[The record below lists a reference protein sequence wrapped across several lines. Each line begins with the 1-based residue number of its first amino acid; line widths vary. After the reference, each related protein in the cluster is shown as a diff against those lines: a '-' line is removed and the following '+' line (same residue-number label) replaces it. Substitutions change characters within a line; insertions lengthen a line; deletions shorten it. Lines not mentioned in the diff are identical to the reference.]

1 MSVNM
6 AAGPLAD
13 KVALVTG
20 GSRGIGREIV
30 VCLAGLGARV
40 IINYRENREAAQ
52 GVLEQVL
59 NGNGRAELSPFD
71 VARQD
76 QVDEAVKKVVDQ
88 HEKIDILVNNAGITI
103 DGLLLRQRAP
113 DWDRI
118 IDVNLRGVFHCTRAA
133 SRKMI
138 RQRYGR
144 IINLTSVAGQMGNVG
159 QSVYAASKA
168 GIVGFTK
175 SMARELAPRGI
186 TVNAVAPGFIET
198 EMTADLDEDT
208 RSKYLD
214 AIPLG
219 RFGSG
224 GDVARTVAFLAGPGG
239 DYITGQTIGVNGGIY
254 M

>member
-1 MSVNM
+1 M
-6 AAGPLAD
+6 AAGPLTD
-13 KVALVTG
+13 RVALVTG

-30 VCLAGLGARV
+30 LCLAGLGARV
-40 IINYRENREAAQ
+40 IINYRENREAAEEVLAK
-52 GVLEQVL
+52 VLEGDGL
-59 NGNGRAELSPFD
+59 AELAPFD
-71 VARQD
+71 VSRQD
-76 QVDEAVKKVVDQ
+76 EVEDAVKRVIDR
-88 HEKIDILVNNAGITI
+88 HEKVDILINNAGMTV
-103 DGLLLRQRAP
+103 DGLLLRQSAP

-133 SRKMI
+133 SRRMI

-144 IINLTSVAGQMGNVG
+144 IVNLTSVAGQMGNVG

-198 EMTADLDEDT
+198 EMTAGLNEET
-208 RSKYLD
+208 RGKYLD
-214 AIPLG
+214 AIPLA

-224 GDVARTVAFLAGPGG
+224 DDVAGTVAFLVGPGG
-239 DYITGQTIGVNGGIY
+239 GYITGQTIAVNGGLY

>member
-1 MSVNM
+1 M
-6 AAGPLAD
+6 AAGPLTD
-13 KVALVTG
+13 RVALVTG

-30 VCLAGLGARV
+30 LCLAGLGARV
-40 IINYRENREAAQ
+40 VINYRENREAAEE
-52 GVLEQVL
+52 VLGKVL
-59 NGNGRAELSPFD
+59 NGDGLAELAPFD

-76 QVDEAVKKVVDQ
+76 EVEDAVKAVIDR
-88 HEKIDILVNNAGITI
+88 HEKIDILINNAGMTV
-103 DGLLLRQRAP
+103 DGLLLRQSAP

-133 SRKMI
+133 SRRMI

-144 IINLTSVAGQMGNVG
+144 IVNLTSVAGQMGNVG

-186 TVNAVAPGFIET
+186 TVNAVAPGLIET
-198 EMTADLDEDT
+198 DMTASLNEET

-214 AIPLG
+214 AIPLA

-224 GDVARTVAFLAGPGG
+224 DDVARTVAFLAGPGG
-239 DYITGQTIGVNGGIY
+239 GYITGQTIAVNGGLY

>member
-1 MSVNM
+1 M
-6 AAGPLAD
+6 GPLTD
-13 KVALVTG
+13 RVALVTG

-30 VCLAGLGARV
+30 LCLARQGARV
-40 IINYRENREAAQ
+40 IINYRENREAAE
-52 GVLEQVL
+52 GVLEKVL
-59 NGNGRAELSPFD
+59 SEDGLAELAPFD

-76 QVDEAVKKVVDQ
+76 EVEEAVKSVIDR
-88 HEKIDILVNNAGITI
+88 HEKVDILINNAGIAV
-103 DGLLLRQRAP
+103 DGLLVRQPAP

-133 SRKMI
+133 GRRMI

-144 IINLTSVAGQMGNVG
+144 IVNLTSVTGQMGNVG

-198 EMTADLDEDT
+198 EMTASLNEET
-208 RSKYLD
+208 RSRYLG
-214 AIPLG
+214 AIPLA
-219 RFGSG
+219 RFGG
-224 GDVARTVAFLAGPGG
+224 GDDVALAVAFLAGPGG
-239 DYITGQTIGVNGGIY
+239 GYITGQTIAVNGGLY

>member
-1 MSVNM
+1 M

-30 VCLAGLGARV
+30 LCLARLGARV

-52 GVLEQVL
+52 EVLGQVL
-59 NGNGRAELSPFD
+59 GGNGRAELSPFD

-76 QVDEAVKKVVDQ
+76 QVEDAVKNVIDQ
-88 HEKIDILVNNAGITI
+88 YEKIDILVNNAGITV
-103 DGLLLRQRAP
+103 DGLLLRQRAS
-113 DWDRI
+113 DWERI
-118 IDVNLRGVFHCTRAA
+118 IDVNLRGVFHCTKAA
-133 SRKMI
+133 SRRMI
-138 RQRYGR
+138 RQRHGR

-175 SMARELAPRGI
+175 SMARELASRGI

-198 EMTADLDEDT
+198 EMTASLDADT

-219 RFGSG
+219 RFGSSD
-224 GDVARTVAFLAGPGG
+224 DVAQTVAFLAGPGG
-239 DYITGQTIGVNGGIY
+239 QYITGQTIAVNGGLY

>member
-1 MSVNM
+1 M

-30 VCLAGLGARV
+30 LYLARLGARV
-40 IINYRENREAAQ
+40 VINYRENREAAQ
-52 GVLEQVL
+52 EVLEQVL
-59 NGNGRAELSPFD
+59 GDNGSAELSPFD
-71 VARQD
+71 VSRQD
-76 QVDEAVKKVVDQ
+76 EVEDAFKRAVDQ
-88 HEKIDILVNNAGITI
+88 HEKVDILVNNAGITA
-103 DGLLLRQRAP
+103 DGLLMRQAAP
-113 DWDRI
+113 DWDKI
-118 IDVNLRGVFHCTRAA
+118 IDVNLRGVFHCTKAA
-133 SRKMI
+133 SRRMI

-144 IINLTSVAGQMGNVG
+144 IINLTSVAGQMGNAG

-198 EMTADLDEDT
+198 EMTASLDADT
-208 RSKYLD
+208 RSKYLG

-219 RFGSG
+219 RFGSCD
-224 GDVARTVAFLAGPGG
+224 DVAQTVAFLVGPGG
-239 DYITGQTIGVNGGIY
+239 QYITGQTIAVNGGLY

>member
-1 MSVNM
+1 M
-6 AAGPLAD
+6 GPLTD
-13 KVALVTG
+13 RVALVTG

-30 VCLAGLGARV
+30 LCLARQGARV
-40 IINYRENREAAQ
+40 IINYRENREAAE
-52 GVLEQVL
+52 GVLEKVL
-59 NGNGRAELSPFD
+59 SEDGLAELAPFD

-76 QVDEAVKKVVDQ
+76 EVEEAVKSVIDR
-88 HEKIDILVNNAGITI
+88 HEKVDILVNNAGIAV
-103 DGLLLRQRAP
+103 DGLLVRQPAP

-133 SRKMI
+133 SRRMI

-144 IINLTSVAGQMGNVG
+144 IVNLTSVTGQMGNVG

-198 EMTADLDEDT
+198 EMTASLNEET
-208 RSKYLD
+208 RSRYLG
-214 AIPLG
+214 AIPLA
-219 RFGSG
+219 RFGG
-224 GDVARTVAFLAGPGG
+224 GDEVALAVAFLAGPGG
-239 DYITGQTIGVNGGIY
+239 GYITGQTIAVNGGLY

>member
-1 MSVNM
+1 M

-13 KVALVTG
+13 RVALVTG
-20 GSRGIGREIV
+20 GSRGIGREV
-30 VCLAGLGARV
+30 ALCLARMGARV
-40 IINYRENREAAQ
+40 LINYRENREAAED
-52 GVLEQVL
+52 VAEQVRRED
-59 NGNGRAELSPFD
+59 GAAELTPFD

-76 QVDEAVKKVVDQ
+76 RVDHAVKEIVDR
-88 HEKIDILVNNAGITI
+88 HEKIDILVNNAGIAV
-103 DGLLLRQRAP
+103 DGLLLRQKAS
-113 DWDRI
+113 DWERV

-133 SRKMI
+133 SRSMV
-138 RQRYGR
+138 RRRYGR
-144 IINLTSVAGQMGNVG
+144 IVNLTSVAGQMGNVG

-198 EMTADLDEDT
+198 EMTAALNEDA
-208 RSKYLD
+208 RRRYLD

-224 GDVARTVAFLAGPGG
+224 GDVAWTVAFLAGPGG
-239 DYITGQTIGVNGGIY
+239 QYITGQTIGVNGGLY

>member
-1 MSVNM
+1 MV
-6 AAGPLAD
+6 AGALAD
-13 KVALVTG
+13 RVALVTG

-30 VCLAGLGARV
+30 LRLAGMGASV
-40 IINYRENREAAQ
+40 IINYRESAEAARE
-52 GVLEQVL
+52 VLEQVL
-59 NGNGRAELSPFD
+59 AGNGSAELLPFD
-71 VARQD
+71 VASQD
-76 QVDEAVKKVVDQ
+76 QVDDAFKKVVDQ

-103 DGLLLRQRAP
+103 DGLLMRQPAP

-118 IDVNLRGVFHCTRAA
+118 IDVNLRGIFHCTKAA
-133 SRKMI
+133 SRRMV

-144 IINLTSVAGQMGNVG
+144 IVNLTSVTGQMGNAG
-159 QSVYAASKA
+159 QAVYAATKA

-175 SMARELAPRGI
+175 AMARELAPRGI

-198 EMTADLDEDT
+198 EMTAALDEDT

-224 GDVARTVAFLAGPGG
+224 DDVARTVAFLVGPGAG
-239 DYITGQTIGVNGGIY
+239 YITGQTIAVNGGLY

>member
-1 MSVNM
+1 M

-20 GSRGIGREIV
+20 GSRGIGRGIV
-30 VCLAGLGARV
+30 LCLAGLGARV

-52 GVLEQVL
+52 EVLDQVL
-59 NGNGRAELSPFD
+59 GGNGCAELAPFD

-76 QVDEAVKKVVDQ
+76 QVEDAVKKVVDQ
-88 HEKIDILVNNAGITI
+88 YEKVDILVNNAGITV
-103 DGLLLRQRAP
+103 DGLLMRQPAL

-118 IDVNLRGVFHCTRAA
+118 IDVNLRGVFHCTKSA
-133 SRKMI
+133 SRRMI
-138 RQRYGR
+138 RQRSGR

-198 EMTADLDEDT
+198 EMTASLDADT
-208 RSKYLD
+208 RSKYLG

-219 RFGSG
+219 RFGSCD
-224 GDVARTVAFLAGPGG
+224 DVAQTVAFLVGPGG
-239 DYITGQTIGVNGGIY
+239 QYITGQTIGINGGLY

>member
-1 MSVNM
+1 M

-20 GSRGIGREIV
+20 GSRGIGRGIV
-30 VCLAGLGARV
+30 LSLAGLGARV

-52 GVLEQVL
+52 EVLDQVL
-59 NGNGRAELSPFD
+59 GGNGCAELSRFD
-71 VARQD
+71 VARQE
-76 QVDEAVKKVVDQ
+76 QVEEAFKKVVDQ
-88 HEKIDILVNNAGITI
+88 HEKVDILVNNAGIAV
-103 DGLLLRQRAP
+103 DGLLMRQPAS
-113 DWDRI
+113 DWDKI
-118 IDVNLRGVFHCTRAA
+118 IDVNLRGVFHCTKSA
-133 SRKMI
+133 SRRMI
-138 RQRYGR
+138 RQRSGR

-198 EMTADLDEDT
+198 EMTASLDADT
-208 RSKYLD
+208 RSKYLG

-219 RFGSG
+219 RFGSC
-224 GDVARTVAFLAGPGG
+224 GDVAGTVAFLAGAGG
-239 DYITGQTIGVNGGIY
+239 QYITGQTIAVNGGLY

>member
-1 MSVNM
+1 M
-6 AAGPLAD
+6 GPLTD
-13 KVALVTG
+13 RVALVTG

-30 VCLAGLGARV
+30 LCLARQGARV
-40 IINYRENREAAQ
+40 IINYRENREAAE
-52 GVLEQVL
+52 GVLEKVL
-59 NGNGRAELSPFD
+59 SEDGLAELAPFD

-76 QVDEAVKKVVDQ
+76 EVEEAVKSVIDR
-88 HEKIDILVNNAGITI
+88 HEKVDILVNNAGIAV
-103 DGLLLRQRAP
+103 DGLLVRQPAP

-133 SRKMI
+133 SRRMI

-144 IINLTSVAGQMGNVG
+144 IVNLTSVTGQMGNVG

-175 SMARELAPRGI
+175 SMARELASRGI

-198 EMTADLDEDT
+198 EMTASLNEET
-208 RSKYLD
+208 RSRYLG
-214 AIPLG
+214 AIPLA
-219 RFGSG
+219 RFGG
-224 GDVARTVAFLAGPGG
+224 GDEVALAVAFLAGPGG
-239 DYITGQTIGVNGGIY
+239 GYITGQTIAVNGGLY

>member
-1 MSVNM
+1 MTGES
-6 AAGPLAD
+6 LSER
-13 KVALVTG
+13 VALVTG

-30 VCLAGLGARV
+30 LCLARLGATV
-40 IINYRENREAAQ
+40 VINYRENEKAARE
-52 GVLEQVL
+52 VLEQVL
-59 NGNGRAELSPFD
+59 DGNGRAELSPFD

-76 QVDEAVKKVVDQ
+76 QVDDAVKAVVDQ
-88 HEKIDILVNNAGITI
+88 HDKIDILVNNAGIAV
-103 DGLLLRQRAP
+103 DGLLLRQQAP
-113 DWDRI
+113 DWERI

-133 SRKMI
+133 SRRMI

-144 IINLTSVAGQMGNVG
+144 IINLTSVAGQMGNTG

-186 TVNAVAPGFIET
+186 TVNAVSPGFIET
-198 EMTADLDEDT
+198 EMTAGLDDDT
-208 RSKYLD
+208 RSRYLE

-219 RFGSG
+219 GFGSG
-224 GDVARTVAFLAGPGG
+224 DDVARTVAFLAGPGG
-239 DYITGQTIGVNGGIY
+239 RYITGQTIGVNGGLY

>member
-1 MSVNM
+1 M
-6 AAGPLAD
+6 AAGSLTD
-13 KVALVTG
+13 RVALVTG

-30 VCLAGLGARV
+30 LCLAGLGARV
-40 IINYRENREAAQ
+40 VINYRENREAAEE
-52 GVLEQVL
+52 VLGKVL
-59 NGNGRAELSPFD
+59 NGDGLAELAPFD

-76 QVDEAVKKVVDQ
+76 EVEDAVKAVIDR
-88 HEKIDILVNNAGITI
+88 HEKIDILINNAGMTV
-103 DGLLLRQRAP
+103 DGLLLRQSAP

-133 SRKMI
+133 SRRMI

-144 IINLTSVAGQMGNVG
+144 IVNLTSVAGQMGNVG

-186 TVNAVAPGFIET
+186 TVNAVAPGLIET
-198 EMTADLDEDT
+198 DMTASLNEET

-214 AIPLG
+214 AIPLA

-224 GDVARTVAFLAGPGG
+224 DDVACTVAFLAGPGG
-239 DYITGQTIGVNGGIY
+239 GYITGQTIAVNGGLY

>member
-1 MSVNM
+1 M
-6 AAGPLAD
+6 AAGSLTD
-13 KVALVTG
+13 RVALVTG

-30 VCLAGLGARV
+30 LCLAGLGARV
-40 IINYRENREAAQ
+40 VINYRENREAAEE
-52 GVLEQVL
+52 VLGKVL
-59 NGNGRAELSPFD
+59 NGDGLAELAPFD

-76 QVDEAVKKVVDQ
+76 EVEDAVKAVIDR
-88 HEKIDILVNNAGITI
+88 HEKIDILINNAGMTV
-103 DGLLLRQRAP
+103 DGLLLRQSAP

-133 SRKMI
+133 SRRMI

-144 IINLTSVAGQMGNVG
+144 IVNLTSVAGQMGNVG

-186 TVNAVAPGFIET
+186 TVNAVAPGLIET
-198 EMTADLDEDT
+198 DMTASLNEET

-214 AIPLG
+214 AIPLA

-224 GDVARTVAFLAGPGG
+224 DDVARTVAFLAGPGG
-239 DYITGQTIGVNGGIY
+239 SYITGQTIAVNGGLY

>member
-1 MSVNM
+1 M
-6 AAGPLAD
+6 GPLTD
-13 KVALVTG
+13 RVALVTG

-30 VCLAGLGARV
+30 LCLARQGARV
-40 IINYRENREAAQ
+40 IINYRENREAAE
-52 GVLEQVL
+52 GVLEKVRSEDGL
-59 NGNGRAELSPFD
+59 AELAPFD

-76 QVDEAVKKVVDQ
+76 EVEEAVKSVIDR
-88 HEKIDILVNNAGITI
+88 HEKVDILINNAGIAV
-103 DGLLLRQRAP
+103 DGLLVRQPAP

-133 SRKMI
+133 SRRMI

-144 IINLTSVAGQMGNVG
+144 IVNLTSVTGQMGNVG

-198 EMTADLDEDT
+198 EMTASLNEET
-208 RSKYLD
+208 RSRYLG
-214 AIPLG
+214 AIPLA
-219 RFGSG
+219 RFGG
-224 GDVARTVAFLAGPGG
+224 GDDVALAVAFLAGPGG
-239 DYITGQTIGVNGGIY
+239 GYITGQTIAVNGGLY

>member
-1 MSVNM
+1 M
-6 AAGPLAD
+6 AATPLAD
-13 KVALVTG
+13 RVALVTG

-30 VCLAGLGARV
+30 LCLAGLGARV
-40 IINYRENREAAQ
+40 VINYRENREAAEE
-52 GVLEQVL
+52 VLEKVL
-59 NGNGRAELSPFD
+59 GEDGRAELAPFD
-71 VARQD
+71 VSRQD
-76 QVDEAVKKVVDQ
+76 EVEDAVKGVIDR
-88 HEKIDILVNNAGITI
+88 HEKVDILVNNAGLSI
-103 DGLLLRQRAP
+103 DGLLLRQSAP

-133 SRKMI
+133 SRRMI

-144 IINLTSVAGQMGNVG
+144 IVNLTSVVGQMGNVG

-198 EMTADLDEDT
+198 EMTASLNEET
-208 RSKYLD
+208 RGKYLD
-214 AIPLG
+214 AIPLA
-219 RFGSG
+219 RFGG
-224 GDVARTVAFLAGPGG
+224 GDDVARTVAFLVGPGG
-239 DYITGQTIGVNGGIY
+239 GYITGQTIAVNGGLY

>member
-1 MSVNM
+1 M
-6 AAGPLAD
+6 AAGPLTD
-13 KVALVTG
+13 RVALVTG

-30 VCLAGLGARV
+30 LCLAGLGARV
-40 IINYRENREAAQ
+40 VINYRENREAAEE
-52 GVLEQVL
+52 VLGKVL
-59 NGNGRAELSPFD
+59 NGDGLAELAPFD

-76 QVDEAVKKVVDQ
+76 EVEDAVKAVIDR
-88 HEKIDILVNNAGITI
+88 HEKIDILINNAGMTV
-103 DGLLLRQRAP
+103 DGLLLRQSAP

-133 SRKMI
+133 SRRMI

-144 IINLTSVAGQMGNVG
+144 IVNLTSVAGQMGNVG

-186 TVNAVAPGFIET
+186 TVNAVAPGLIET
-198 EMTADLDEDT
+198 DMTASLNEET
-208 RSKYLD
+208 RNKYLD
-214 AIPLG
+214 AIPLA

-224 GDVARTVAFLAGPGG
+224 EDVARTVAFLAGPGG
-239 DYITGQTIGVNGGIY
+239 GYITGQTIAVNGGLY

>member
-1 MSVNM
+1 M

-13 KVALVTG
+13 RVALVTG
-20 GSRGIGREIV
+20 GSRGIGRDIAL
-30 VCLAGLGARV
+30 CLARLGARV
-40 IINYRENREAAQ
+40 VVNYRENREAAEE
-52 GVLEQVL
+52 VAEQVRRED
-59 NGNGRAELSPFD
+59 GAAETAPFD

-76 QVDEAVKKVVDQ
+76 RVDEAVKDIVDR
-88 HEKIDILVNNAGITI
+88 HGKIDILVNNAGVAV
-103 DGLLLRQRAP
+103 DGLLLRQKAA
-113 DWDRI
+113 DWERI

-133 SRKMI
+133 SRNMV
-138 RQRYGR
+138 RRRYGR
-144 IINLTSVAGQMGNVG
+144 IVNLASVAGQMGNVG
-159 QSVYAASKA
+159 QSIYAASKA

-198 EMTADLDEDT
+198 EMTAVLDEDT
-208 RSKYLD
+208 RSRYLD

-224 GDVARTVAFLAGPGG
+224 GDVALTVAFLAGPGG
-239 DYITGQTIGVNGGIY
+239 QYITGQTIGVNGGLY

>member
-1 MSVNM
+1 V
-6 AAGPLAD
+6 AAGPLTD
-13 KVALVTG
+13 RVALVTG

-30 VCLAGLGARV
+30 LCLAGLGARV
-40 IINYRENREAAQ
+40 IINYRENREAAEE
-52 GVLEQVL
+52 VLGKVL
-59 NGNGRAELSPFD
+59 SADGLAELAPFD

-76 QVDEAVKKVVDQ
+76 EVEEAVKGVIDR
-88 HEKIDILVNNAGITI
+88 HEKVDILVNNAGMTV
-103 DGLLLRQRAP
+103 DGLLLRQSAP

-133 SRKMI
+133 SRRMI

-144 IINLTSVAGQMGNVG
+144 IVNLTSVAGQMGNVG

-198 EMTADLDEDT
+198 EMTAGLNEEL
-208 RSKYLD
+208 RGRYLE
-214 AIPLG
+214 AIPLA

-224 GDVARTVAFLAGPGG
+224 DDVARTVAFLAGPGG
-239 DYITGQTIGVNGGIY
+239 GYITGQTIAVNGGLY